1 MNTKITYEEF
11 VNKVDKLHEQVKENW
26 RYGQTYFNV
35 LSSVKPSLAELV
47 RSTIY
52 DPFHKHQIP
61 EQTEKLLKD
70 KWNV

>member
-1 MNTKITYEEF
+1 MSTKITYEDF
-11 VNKVDKLHEQVKENW
+11 VLKVNKLHEQTKHW

-52 DPFHKHQIP
+52 DPFHKDVIP
-61 EQTEKLLKD
+61 EQTEKLLRD
-70 KWNV
+70 KWNA

>member
-26 RYGQTYFNV
+26 RYGQTYFAV
-35 LSSVKPSLAELV
+35 LSSVRSDLAETI
-47 RSTIY
+47 RATIY
-52 DPFHKHQIP
+52 DPFHKEQVS

>member
-1 MNTKITYEEF
+1 MNTKITYEDF
-11 VNKVDKLHEQVKENW
+11 VTKVNKLHQQTNNW

-52 DPFHKHQIP
+52 DPFHKDIIP
-61 EQTEKLLKD
+61 EHTEKLLKD
-70 KWNV
+70 KWDA